1 MEQPN
6 YLLGEHEVPR
16 LSVITDHLA
25 VGRMDA
31 RHDEDYPFVL
41 TIMTDAELS
50 RFQEPLYIPGKVVM
64 QIPLADQEDTI
75 TVEHIHRAMN
85 FFQSVRESGQR
96 LLIHCYRGR
105 RRSATFAVAALAAL
119 PVDFPRAIQLVL
131 KARPVADPRPGN
143 LRMVAEYMLARGLQ
157 N

>member
-6 YLLGEHEVPR
+6 YLLGEREVPR
-16 LSVITDHLA
+16 LSIITDHLA

-31 RHDEDYPFVL
+31 RHDKDYPFVL

-85 FFQSVRESGQR
+85 FFQSVRDSGQR

-143 LRMVAEYMLARGLQ
+143 LRMVAEYMLARGFQ